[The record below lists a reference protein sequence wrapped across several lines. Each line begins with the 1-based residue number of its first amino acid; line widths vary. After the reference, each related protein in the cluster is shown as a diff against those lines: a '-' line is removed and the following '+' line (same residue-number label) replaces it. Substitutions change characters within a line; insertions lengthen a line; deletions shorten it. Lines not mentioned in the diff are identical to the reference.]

1 MYAAERFLVGI
12 VLIILTVNAIDAREG
27 NPYTDQIK
35 SSVHGPVITNDPGF
49 SESELMTPNLDLSIA
64 PKIDIVYINTWHAA
78 AGNSDQVFV
87 GIEVTQSGTDIMEL
101 DNANFQIEPLFVPA
115 FGPGVRISSVEEV
128 TDAVHFYVLDLIPDQ
143 ICKSNDYPAK
153 APAPCKQLTW
163 MPGDYSLKLNYIAGG
178 KELANTPVD
187 FTI

>member
-12 VLIILTVNAIDAREG
+12 VLIILTVNAIDAREE
-27 NPYTDQIK
+27 NPYSDQIK
-35 SSVHGPVITNDPGF
+35 SSVHGPVM
-49 SESELMTPNLDLSIA
+49 MTPNLDLSIA

-101 DNANFQIEPLFVPA
+101 DNANFQIDPLFVPA

-143 ICKSNDYPAK
+143 ICKSTDYPAK